1 MLKKPYRLK
10 KRKTFNYIYRKG
22 RSTGNSEL
30 TLVYCF
36 ARGRNVKIGFSV
48 SKKIGNSPQRHRATR
63 VMREAI
69 KPLIESMAVNHYYI
83 FVAKEGM
90 HLKKSTQIQGSMEQ
104 VLKKAGLFHAVK
116 TPSVQRGTN
125 NDKSH

>member
-1 MLKKPYRLK
+1 VLKKPYRLK

-22 RSTGNSEL
+22 RSAGNAEL
-30 TLVYCF
+30 TLVYSF
-36 ARGRNVKIGFSV
+36 ARGKNVKIGFSV

-69 KPLIESMAVNHYYI
+69 KPLIDNMTINHYYI

-90 HLKKSTQIQGSMEQ
+90 HLKKTAQVQVAMEQ
-104 VLKKAGLFHAVK
+104 VLRKAGLFVEK
-116 TPSVQRGTN
+116 KVVEVEGNQE
-125 NDKSH
+125 